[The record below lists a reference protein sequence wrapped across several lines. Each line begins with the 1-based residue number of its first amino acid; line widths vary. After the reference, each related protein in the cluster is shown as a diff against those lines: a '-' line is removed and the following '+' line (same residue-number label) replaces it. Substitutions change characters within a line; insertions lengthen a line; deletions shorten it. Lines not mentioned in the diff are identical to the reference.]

1 MGATHWGSS
10 PGLRPR
16 SGGGSQSWV
25 RPQDP
30 QVGLISSSPR
40 SGVSGARKFPRGVGR
55 LSSAQMMDAFLLR
68 LLPPPSGPFTSP
80 PRCGGG
86 RGPSHTLGEV
96 TAGPTLQTW
105 EAGNPSLPP
114 HPLPG
119 PHLPPQR
126 TILEPQGQNQGGLGA
141 RIGGPC
147 QRGTVGQSRA
157 GLPPRPPP
165 QPASAAA
172 PLAGPR
178 VRASPLGSGKKP
190 PGPPLPQHFSEGPER
205 GPAPLG
211 SGKKPP
217 GPALSVAFAFLG
229 SDPGQGLGGPQTPG
243 QMAPTAAPGLG
254 LSGVTAPHPEVS
266 VSSRAQS
273 SLTPCT
279 GLVEHWKPRC
289 SLPSQAGQ
297 CQGPLSTGRAEA

>member
-16 SGGGSQSWV
+16 SGGGSESWV

-55 LSSAQMMDAFLLR
+55 LSSARMMDAFLLR

-96 TAGPTLQTW
+96 SAGPTLLTW

-114 HPLPG
+114 QPLPG

-126 TILEPQGQNQGGLGA
+126 TILEPPGQNQGGLGA
-141 RIGGPC
+141 RMGGPC
-147 QRGTVGQSRA
+147 RRGPVSGPA
-157 GLPPRPPP
+157 LPPHPLPR
-165 QPASAAA
+165 PASAAA
-172 PLAGPR
+172 PLAGR
-178 VRASPLGSGKKP
+178 RAKASPPRAVARSP
-190 PGPPLPQHFSEGPER
+190 PGQRGCGPECC
-205 GPAPLG
+205 L
-211 SGKKPP
+211 
-217 GPALSVAFAFLG
+217 
-229 SDPGQGLGGPQTPG
+229 
-243 QMAPTAAPGLG
+243 
-254 LSGVTAPHPEVS
+254 
-266 VSSRAQS
+266 
-273 SLTPCT
+273 C
-279 GLVEHWKPRC
+279 
-289 SLPSQAGQ
+289 LPWF
-297 CQGPLSTGRAEA
+297 

>member
-1 MGATHWGSS
+1 MGATHWDCS

-40 SGVSGARKFPRGVGR
+40 SGVSGARKFPRGAGR

-96 TAGPTLQTW
+96 TAGPTLLTW

-126 TILEPQGQNQGGLGA
+126 TILEPPEQNQGGLGA
-141 RIGGPC
+141 RMG
-147 QRGTVGQSRA
+147 S
-157 GLPPRPPP
+157 
-165 QPASAAA
+165 PA
-172 PLAGPR
+172 L
-178 VRASPLGSGKKP
+178 
-190 PGPPLPQHFSEGPER
+190 PPLPDEN
-205 GPAPLG
+205 
-211 SGKKPP
+211 SGLQEEMKNPGYHRCNITLKDSFLLIKKIHII
-217 GPALSVAFAFLG
+217 L
-229 SDPGQGLGGPQTPG
+229 
-243 QMAPTAAPGLG
+243 
-254 LSGVTAPHPEVS
+254 
-266 VSSRAQS
+266 
-273 SLTPCT
+273 
-279 GLVEHWKPRC
+279 K
-289 SLPSQAGQ
+289 
-297 CQGPLSTGRAEA
+297 